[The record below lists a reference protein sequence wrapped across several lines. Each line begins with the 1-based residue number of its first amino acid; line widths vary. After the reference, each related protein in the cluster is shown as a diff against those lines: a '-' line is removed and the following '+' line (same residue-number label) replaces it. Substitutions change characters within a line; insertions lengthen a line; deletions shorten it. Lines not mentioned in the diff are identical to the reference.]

1 MYLFLKYLHILAVI
15 SWISSSSSMSLYL
28 IYKTFVLKDEN
39 QEKERKFYKYL
50 VYLEVFLFSAVI
62 SLGLSLYFLFYDDF
76 SITWLRVK
84 ILIALLFFA
93 PMEALNLYF
102 VLKAKNIEDYKKYDK
117 FVLIISPFLILF
129 GLIIIYMAVFKPD

>member
-15 SWISSSSSMSLYL
+15 GWISSSSSMSLYL

-39 QEKERKFYKYL
+39 QEKERKFYRYL

-84 ILIALLFFA
+84 ILTALLFFA

-102 VLKAKNIEDYKKYDK
+102 VAKAKNIKDYKRYDK

>member
-50 VYLEVFLFSAVI
+50 VYLEVFLFLVAI

-84 ILIALLFFA
+84 ILIALLFFCSHGS
-93 PMEALNLYF
+93 F
-102 VLKAKNIEDYKKYDK
+102 KY
-117 FVLIISPFLILF
+117 LF
-129 GLIIIYMAVFKPD
+129 CFKGEKLRRL

>member
-15 SWISSSSSMSLYL
+15 GWINSSSSMSLYL

-39 QEKERKFYKYL
+39 QEKERKFYRYL
-50 VYLEVFLFSAVI
+50 VYLEVFLFSTVI
-62 SLGLSLYFLFYDDF
+62 SFGLSLYFLFYDDF

-84 ILIALLFFA
+84 ILIALLFFT

-102 VLKAKNIEDYKKYDK
+102 VAKAKNIEDYKRYDK

>member
-1 MYLFLKYLHILAVI
+1 
-15 SWISSSSSMSLYL
+15 MSLYL

-39 QEKERKFYKYL
+39 QEKERKFYRYL
-50 VYLEVFLFSAVI
+50 VYLEVFLFSVVI
-62 SLGLSLYFLFYDDF
+62 LLGLSLYFLFYDDF

-102 VLKAKNIEDYKKYDK
+102 VVKAKNIEDYKKYDK